1 VFWSVRSVT
10 TASEKRFDLSP
21 GHVTAD
27 MDELVDATDGNHTE
41 SYFGRT
47 GTRGVFLNANTL
59 ASEDS
64 SSVARG
70 SSLQKLT

>member
-1 VFWSVRSVT
+1 
-10 TASEKRFDLSP
+10 
-21 GHVTAD
+21 

-47 GTRGVFLNANTL
+47 GTRGVFVNANTL

-64 SSVARG
+64 SSVERRII
-70 SSLQKLT
+70 SSQTRLGDAGK